1 MATQLLHKRSG
12 LITDCMNRAA
22 LNHFDGMERKM
33 RKLMITTVILVLA
46 GGSANYAR
54 GGMHGL
60 GEQRLMVPANPTVLP
75 SLTPDT
81 RLTGS
86 APLPPHHQPT
96 AADVSLLPDT
106 MLKPNLE
113 DAAVDRMI

>member
-46 GGSANYAR
+46 GGSAN
-54 GGMHGL
+54 MHAVAC
-60 GEQRLMVPANPTVLP
+60 MVLEN
-75 SLTPDT
+75 
-81 RLTGS
+81 S
-86 APLPPHHQPT
+86 A
-96 AADVSLLPDT
+96 
-106 MLKPNLE
+106 
-113 DAAVDRMI
+113 